1 MHAARNGWSKA
12 SSFFVAL
19 LSFFALGW
27 TIASGEEA
35 SLLHKPAE
43 TDPLWS
49 VFVFGG
55 MSAEAKNYGLV
66 GLMVMPW
73 SATYGRND
81 FAGGAVSRRM
91 GRLDST
97 GFVFDFEV
105 GGGERWGKNF
115 SSSEEWFAL
124 YVRYDRFP
132 WNHVLFTTVGL
143 NTGLNYVEKVSP
155 VELDSCIGKGNPNCA
170 RLLHNLSPEI
180 TFASPKNPNS
190 EFVIRWHHRSGIWG
204 LMDNVWGGSNTLT
217 GGFRQRF

>member
-1 MHAARNGWSKA
+1 MRRFADQLKLT
-12 SSFFVAL
+12 SSL
-19 LSFFALGW
+19 RP
-27 TIASGEEA
+27 IASWESG
-35 SLLHKPAE
+35 LPT
-43 TDPLWS
+43 TDPLS
-49 VFVFGG
+49 PEAIPGTERNAR
-55 MSAEAKNYGLV
+55 SAQRVVKGV
-66 GLMVMPW
+66 VI
-73 SATYGRND
+73 
-81 FAGGAVSRRM
+81 
-91 GRLDST
+91 
-97 GFVFDFEV
+97 FVFDFEV